1 MKIFIVTGEKSGDI
15 HASNLV
21 REIKSLKKDVILQ
34 AWGGDRLIKEGVNVI
49 KHINSIDFMGF
60 WEVFKNIF
68 TIKNNFKLCKSN
80 IIDFNPDLIVLVDF
94 AGFNLRIAEFAS
106 KKNYKVYYYISP
118 KLWAWKSSRIKS
130 IKKYINQMI
139 VIFPFEKEYFKN
151 NNLSVEYFGNPLFD
165 EINLHKSKPLIK
177 LTSPIISLFPGSRD
191 QEIKKILPI
200 MLSVVNNYPNYK
212 FIVAGV
218 GSFDLEYYR
227 KIIKNNDVDIV
238 FEDAYRV
245 LRSSTAALITSGTA
259 SLEAALLNVPQVVCY
274 KTSFL
279 SYIIAKYYVKIKY
292 ISLVNILNSKEVVS
306 ELIQYQFTKG
316 NLIEKLNDIISE
328 ENITDLNLNYKI
340 TQNILNE
347 NDGSPS
353 KKIANFIL
361 ESI

>member
-1 MKIFIVTGEKSGDI
+1 MVSSVLPELLVLKSP
-15 HASNLV
+15 SNFYSADYLRAQRFLTLKNQYITKV
-21 REIKSLKKDVILQ
+21 IDSEI
-34 AWGGDRLIKEGVNVI
+34 
-49 KHINSIDFMGF
+49 
-60 WEVFKNIF
+60 
-68 TIKNNFKLCKSN
+68 
-80 IIDFNPDLIVLVDF
+80 
-94 AGFNLRIAEFAS
+94 
-106 KKNYKVYYYISP
+106 
-118 KLWAWKSSRIKS
+118 
-130 IKKYINQMI
+130 
-139 VIFPFEKEYFKN
+139 
-151 NNLSVEYFGNPLFD
+151 
-165 EINLHKSKPLIK
+165 
-177 LTSPIISLFPGSRD
+177 
-191 QEIKKILPI
+191 
-200 MLSVVNNYPNYK
+200 
-212 FIVAGV
+212 
-218 GSFDLEYYR
+218 
-227 KIIKNNDVDIV
+227 NDVDIV

-347 NDGSPS
+347 NEGSPS